1 MGDERVAL
9 VTGGGTGIG
18 RATTAALAKSGYRV
32 AISGRRLDRLRDV
45 ARETG
50 ATPYRCDLREP
61 DQIGEL
67 ATAVLADNGR
77 LDALVN
83 NAGVAL
89 RKPFAQITPA
99 DIDDV
104 MRTNLFGPILLAR
117 HLVDALR
124 ATRGAMVNLSS
135 SLAAQPQPMQS
146 VYAAAKGGIES
157 FSRVLALELAA
168 DRVRVNVVR
177 PGITRT
183 DMMTG
188 GGPDVT
194 EANAYLD
201 LRGREYPLGRIGE
214 PEDVAAA
221 IDFLLSPGAGWVTG
235 IIMDVDG
242 GRMLGTAMSPQPQP
256 AESGSTIDGS
266 LREASS

>member
-18 RATTAALAKSGYRV
+18 RATAAALVKSGFRV
-32 AISGRRLDRLRDV
+32 AVSGRRLDRLQDV

-61 DQIGEL
+61 DQIAEL
-67 ATAVLADNGR
+67 AAAVLADHGR

-89 RKPFAQITPA
+89 RKPFAEITPA
-99 DIDDV
+99 EIDDV
-104 MRTNLFGPILLAR
+104 LRTNLIGPILLTQR
-117 HLVDALR
+117 LVDALR
-124 ATRGAMVNLSS
+124 ATRGAVVNLSS
-135 SLAAQPQPMQS
+135 SLAAQPQPMQAA
-146 VYAAAKGGIES
+146 YAAAKGGIES

-188 GGPDVT
+188 GGPDPT
-194 EANAYLD
+194 EANARLD

-214 PEDVAAA
+214 PVDIAAT
-221 IDFLLSPGAGWVTG
+221 IDFLLSPGAGWITG
-235 IIMDVDG
+235 VVVDVDG
-242 GRMLGTAMSPQPQP
+242 GRMLGTAI
-256 AESGSTIDGS
+256 STP
-266 LREASS
+266 REKDS

>member
-18 RATTAALAKSGYRV
+18 RATTAALVKSGYRV
-32 AISGRRLDRLRDV
+32 AIGGRRIDRLEGV
-45 ARETG
+45 AAETG
-50 ATPYRCDLREP
+50 ATPYRCDLRAP
-61 DQIGEL
+61 DQLEEL
-67 ATAVLADNGR
+67 ATAVLADHGR

-89 RKPFAQITPA
+89 RKPFADVTPA
-99 DIDDV
+99 ELDDI
-104 MRTNLFGPILLAR
+104 MRTNLYGPMLLTR
-117 HLVDALR
+117 RLVGALK
-124 ATRGAMVNLSS
+124 ATRGAVVNLSS
-135 SLAAQPQPMQS
+135 SLAAQPQPMQA

-157 FSRVLALELAA
+157 FSRVLALELAT

-201 LRGREYPLGRIGE
+201 KRGLEYPLGRIGE

-221 IDFLLSPGAGWVTG
+221 IDFLLSPGAGWITG
-235 IIMDVDG
+235 IVLDVDG
-242 GRMLGTAMSPQPQP
+242 GRMLGTAIS
-256 AESGSTIDGS
+256 
-266 LREASS
+266 EATP